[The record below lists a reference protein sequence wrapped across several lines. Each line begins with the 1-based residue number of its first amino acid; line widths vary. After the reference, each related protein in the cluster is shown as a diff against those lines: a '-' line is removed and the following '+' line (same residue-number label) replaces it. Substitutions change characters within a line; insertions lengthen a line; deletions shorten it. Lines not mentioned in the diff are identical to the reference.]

1 MNTAALNSS
10 ESETRQA
17 TGHGN
22 PWRPS
27 DGRREPAELMKPLVD
42 PAGWHPRDLRGTDM
56 WIYRL
61 SEDEVAEVLAAVAF
75 MESQG
80 IALKDATRD
89 DFPLPRLGP
98 RLQEIRHELMEGRG
112 FAMIRGL
119 PVEGRGIGQTAV
131 AFWGIGSHLGR
142 VTSQNSQGHLLGHV
156 KDLGGDYAKVRGYT
170 TRAEM
175 KFHCDSAD
183 ILSLC
188 CLHPAKSGGAHR
200 ICSSVTLYNEM
211 LKRRPDLVRE
221 LTFRFYRT
229 RKGSIPPGE
238 TEPWIREAIFSI
250 HEGYFAARG
259 AGAFLFKA
267 QALPGVP
274 KITDAQREA
283 IKTFFEIAD
292 EIALDIEFTPGDITY
307 VMNHV
312 TMHARTE
319 YEDWPESERKRHLLR
334 LWLTTDGYRPVNADI
349 ARALRGVMA
358 DDAVLKAPL
367 EA

>member
-1 MNTAALNSS
+1 MASN
-10 ESETRQA
+10 
-17 TGHGN
+17 N
-22 PWRPS
+22 PWTES
-27 DGRREPAELMKPLVD
+27 GRHREPAELMKPLVD
-42 PAGWHPRDLRGTDM
+42 PAGWHPRDLRGTDA
-56 WIYRL
+56 WVYRL
-61 SEDEVAEVLAAVAF
+61 SDSEITEVLDAVAAVEA
-75 MESQG
+75 QG
-80 IALKDATRD
+80 LVLKETSWE
-89 DFPLPRLGP
+89 DFPLPCLGP
-98 RLQEIRHELMEGRG
+98 ALRDIREELMEGRG
-112 FAMIRGL
+112 FALIRGL
-119 PVEGRGIGQTAV
+119 PIEGRTMAQTAA

-156 KDLGGDYAKVRGYT
+156 RDLGGDYAKVRGYT

-211 LKRRPDLVRE
+211 LKRRPDLVQE

-238 TEPWIREAIFSI
+238 TEPWIREPIFSI
-250 HEGYFAARG
+250 HDGYFAARG

-267 QALPGVP
+267 QALLGVP
-274 KITDAQREA
+274 KITEAQREA
-283 IKTFFEIAD
+283 IRTFFEIAN
-292 EIALDIEFTPGDITY
+292 EIALDIEFTPGDISF

-312 TMHARTE
+312 TLHSRTE
-319 YEDWPESERKRHLLR
+319 YEDWSEPERKRHLLR
-334 LWLTTDGYRPVNADI
+334 LWLSTDGRRPVHPDI
-349 ARALRGVMA
+349 ERALRGVMA
-358 DDAVLKAPL
+358 DDAELKAPL